1 VDNDGGDDDEE
12 QRRQQQQQQSCS
24 TKCGVHNI
32 SYPFRLEDSPKKCGD
47 ERYIL
52 SCEDNDQLILYY
64 ESKLPNKKRSIFG
77 SRETNKNIR
86 RKGIKYY
93 VQSINYNNFTIQLLN
108 FNRLP
113 SNDSIPRYYSLG
125 LYKFSS
131 FSALPYLFYQY
142 KNSFKNVLTRS
153 MLYVSCPN
161 RVEYSY
167 RYRYGTNCMNN
178 TLYSQYED
186 SFFVDSYNKSMS
198 ELGLGDRCHI
208 EFMYLTSW
216 PLEVDHGGGGGN
228 NNMSC
233 TDIRNMMFY
242 GFELSWINS
251 LCKYGWYAK
260 LHDNNQSK
268 CEPSGNFLRTTSS
281 AFSKFEYFLFIYLFI
296 N

>member
-1 VDNDGGDDDEE
+1 
-12 QRRQQQQQQSCS
+12 
-24 TKCGVHNI
+24 
-32 SYPFRLEDSPKKCGD
+32 
-47 ERYIL
+47 
-52 SCEDNDQLILYY
+52 
-64 ESKLPNKKRSIFG
+64 
-77 SRETNKNIR
+77 
-86 RKGIKYY
+86 
-93 VQSINYNNFTIQLLN
+93 
-108 FNRLP
+108 
-113 SNDSIPRYYSLG
+113 
-125 LYKFSS
+125 
-131 FSALPYLFYQY
+131 
-142 KNSFKNVLTRS
+142 
-153 MLYVSCPN
+153 
-161 RVEYSY
+161 
-167 RYRYGTNCMNN
+167 MNN

-281 AFSKFEYFLFIYLFI
+281 AFSKFEYFLFFYLLI
-296 N
+296 NLVKRKSFLLKKK

>member
-1 VDNDGGDDDEE
+1 MASGASTVLILAVVSLILIFLYNNVNNDGDDDEQ
-12 QRRQQQQQQSCS
+12 QRRQQQQSCS
-24 TKCGVHNI
+24 TKCGIHNI

-77 SRETNKNIR
+77 SRETNKNVR
-86 RKGIKYY
+86 IK
-93 VQSINYNNFTIQLLN
+93 
-108 FNRLP
+108 
-113 SNDSIPRYYSLG
+113 G

-153 MLYVSCPN
+153 MLY
-161 RVEYSY
+161 
-167 RYRYGTNCMNN
+167 
-178 TLYSQYED
+178 YED

-198 ELGLGDRCHI
+198 ELGLGDGCHI

-251 LCKYGWYAK
+251 LCKYGWFAK

-268 CEPSGNFLRTTSS
+268 CEPSEGR
-281 AFSKFEYFLFIYLFI
+281 EYC
-296 N
+296 

>member
-1 VDNDGGDDDEE
+1 MASCASTVLILAVVSLILIFLYNNVNNDGDDDE
-12 QRRQQQQQQSCS
+12 QQSCS
-24 TKCGVHNI
+24 TKCGIHNI

-47 ERYIL
+47 ERY
-52 SCEDNDQLILYY
+52 
-64 ESKLPNKKRSIFG
+64 
-77 SRETNKNIR
+77 
-86 RKGIKYY
+86 
-93 VQSINYNNFTIQLLN
+93 
-108 FNRLP
+108 
-113 SNDSIPRYYSLG
+113 
-125 LYKFSS
+125 
-131 FSALPYLFYQY
+131 
-142 KNSFKNVLTRS
+142 
-153 MLYVSCPN
+153 
-161 RVEYSY
+161 
-167 RYRYGTNCMNN
+167 GTNCMNN
-178 TLYSQYED
+178 TLYLQYED

-268 CEPSGNFLRTTSS
+268 CEPSGNYVPFSFVNTSTGLGKALHS
-281 AFSKFEYFLFIYLFI
+281 L
-296 N
+296 